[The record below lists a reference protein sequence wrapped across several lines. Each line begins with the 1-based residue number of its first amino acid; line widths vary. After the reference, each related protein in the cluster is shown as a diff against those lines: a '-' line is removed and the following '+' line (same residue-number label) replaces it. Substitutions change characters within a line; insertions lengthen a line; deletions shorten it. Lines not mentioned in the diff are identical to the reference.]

1 MNNIRIYHL
10 SYVKMK
16 TVVEEMCTN
25 IKIILVIIMSTACD
39 EMCIVSNIIC
49 ELFLQSLFNFSRV
62 CFFASL
68 NT

>member
-1 MNNIRIYHL
+1 
-10 SYVKMK
+10 MK

-49 ELFLQSLFNFSRV
+49 ELFLQSLYNFSRV
-62 CFFASL
+62 FFVLAY
-68 NT
+68 